1 MLPGLKFAR
10 LAKGLTQDELAE
22 VSGVHRDS
30 IQKLETGQR
39 PARPATIKSL
49 ADALGVRTEELVTE
63 GKEKTME
70 LSAEQKKVE
79 VEIRGDMG
87 RGEILRFRGEE
98 IDGYEEKGSVFTLY
112 ECAGG
117 YRVYVQ
123 NGDGTMYLNPNRL
136 GYAGETEYPTYTVE
150 ELVEEFPA
158 FGETV
163 GVYRVRDID

>member
-1 MLPGLKFAR
+1 MRHAR
-10 LAKGLTQDELAE
+10 LAKGLTQGELSE

-39 PARPATIKSL
+39 PARPSTIKKLS
-49 ADALGVRTEELVTE
+49 DALGVETDELVNE

-70 LSAEQKKVE
+70 LSAEQKRVE
-79 VEIRGDMG
+79 VEIRWDTGYG
-87 RGEILRFRGEE
+87 PRAEILRFRGEE
-98 IDGYEEKGSVFTLY
+98 IDGYLEGETYCALY
-112 ECAGG
+112 ECPGG
-117 YRVYVQ
+117 YRVYVD
-123 NGDGTMYLNPNRL
+123 NGDGTMYLNPSRP
-136 GYAGETEYPTYTVE
+136 GYTGEFEYPTYTVE